1 MRSYLYANAAIMALT
16 IMVLFLK
23 VVKSPQ
29 FLFQQGD
36 KKGLIQSL
44 FQIATI
50 NGVDFKDLD
59 KE

>member
-23 VVKSPQ
+23 VVESPQ